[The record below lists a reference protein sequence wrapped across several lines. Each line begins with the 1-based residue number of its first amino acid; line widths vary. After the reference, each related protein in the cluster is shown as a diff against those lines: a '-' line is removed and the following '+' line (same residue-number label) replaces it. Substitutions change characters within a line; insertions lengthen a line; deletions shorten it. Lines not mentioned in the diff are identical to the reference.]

1 MNWWAIGA
9 ERCDSCFGSV
19 FFSFLRIRIFI
30 GFFSVWFDFF
40 RASCAGNGWVVLRT
54 STILLRKHLLYN
66 YYVTMMWIS
75 QFIDSQDNWSQMH
88 RMRFFLLLFFRWV
101 CQCFFERFFAW
112 CLFGRMVSWSL
123 SEHMALR
130 VNDDR
135 VGGHLKEGNSEL
147 RLVIEIGKYF
157 GIDLR
162 FLTTPPV
169 EGSPD
174 CVLKCT
180 DDQSSATVN
189 AARLYKLFQ
198 IENPELEFIPIAVT
212 SRSHIGFPWEIQR
225 PRALKRHHLHRNQRS
240 KSHGMQSERGRS
252 KRNRIWIKWS
262 FS

>member
-1 MNWWAIGA
+1 MSWWAIGA
-9 ERCDSCFGSV
+9 ERCDSFFESV

-30 GFFSVWFDFF
+30 AFFRFDSNFFSRLVRWQ
-40 RASCAGNGWVVLRT
+40 WVVLRT

-101 CQCFFERFFAW
+101 CQCVFERFFAW
-112 CLFGRMVSWSL
+112 CLFGRVVSWSL

-135 VGGHLKEGNSEL
+135 VGGHLKEGHSGL
-147 RLVIEIGKYF
+147 WFVIEIGQYF
-157 GIDLR
+157 EIDPW

-169 EGSPD
+169 VGSPD
-174 CVLKCT
+174 CVLKRT

-189 AARLYKLFQ
+189 AARLYKLF
-198 IENPELEFIPIAVT
+198 
-212 SRSHIGFPWEIQR
+212 
-225 PRALKRHHLHRNQRS
+225 
-240 KSHGMQSERGRS
+240 
-252 KRNRIWIKWS
+252 
-262 FS
+262 